1 MNILRLD
8 MKFNGEHCR
17 SHFQWA
23 DASGRHLLIIL
34 CIQQVSMTKLW
45 NPIGRQH
52 YVEWA
57 QCWSDKS
64 GARGRAVSNINHQSC
79 TEWCGVQPG
88 PHSLMTQ
95 GLWVLCQHMR
105 HHNWT
110 LYIFICTQCGET
122 INVSIVYK
130 PHHRNIVLS
139 HWILDVIN
147 DWDDAY

>member
-79 TEWCGVQPG
+79 TECCGVQPG

-110 LYIFICTQCGET
+110 LYIFICTQW
-122 INVSIVYK
+122 
-130 PHHRNIVLS
+130 RNNKRIYSLQAS
-139 HWILDVIN
+139 PQEHYFEPFDLDTGC
-147 DWDDAY
+147 DQWLRE